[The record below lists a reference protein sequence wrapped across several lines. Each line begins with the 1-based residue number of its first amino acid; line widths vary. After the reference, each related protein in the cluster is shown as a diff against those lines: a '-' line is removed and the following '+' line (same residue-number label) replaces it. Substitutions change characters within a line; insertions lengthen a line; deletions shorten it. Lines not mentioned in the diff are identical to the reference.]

1 MNRYV
6 NRKSAG
12 LHDGEQVDE
21 GFTLI
26 EILIAIVLV
35 GILSAVVVLGISNL
49 TSKGSKSACAASAD
63 AAKTGA
69 VVYFTDNNAYPD
81 TLAEMVAPNTDGSAP
96 ALVLPA
102 GVKISADGSHTTGAS
117 WTMTIVAGE
126 GDAAPTFECSNKT
139 SADDTG
145 SVA

>member
-6 NRKSAG
+6 NRKSKGG
-12 LHDGEQVDE
+12 LHDDE
-21 GFTLI
+21 RNDDGFTLV

-69 VVYFTDNNAYPD
+69 VVYYATNNAYPT
-81 TLAEMVAPNTDGSAP
+81 TLTEMVERNSDGTSA
-96 ALVLPA
+96 ALTLPA
-102 GVKISADGSHTTGAS
+102 GVTVDKDGLSTVGAT
-117 WTMTIVAGE
+117 WTLTIVPDEKG
-126 GDAAPTFECSNKT
+126 GAAPTFDCSTTK
-139 SADDTG
+139 S
-145 SVA
+145 